1 MSYRY
6 MRVLVLFDLPM
17 VSAQERRIYSKF
29 RKYLLKNGFLMMQES
44 VYCKMA
50 LNQTASSSIMDGV
63 RKNCPKEGIVQML
76 SITEKQYGRMECIC
90 GEVKRQVLDTDE
102 RLILL

>member
-1 MSYRY
+1 
-6 MRVLVLFDLPM
+6 MRVIVLFDLPV
-17 VSAQERRIYSKF
+17 VSSQERRAYTQF

-50 LNQTASSSIMDGV
+50 LNQTYANSVMDGI

-76 SITEKQYGRMECIC
+76 CITEKQYNKMEYVC
-90 GEVKRQVLDTDE
+90 GQVSSKVLDTDE
-102 RLILL
+102 RLVIL

>member
-6 MRVLVLFDLPM
+6 MRVLVLFDLPA
-17 VSAQERRIYSKF
+17 VSVQERRVYSKF
-29 RKYLLKNGFLMMQES
+29 RKYLIKNGFLMMQES

-50 LNQTASSSIMDGV
+50 LNQTVASSIMDGV
-63 RKNCPKEGIVQML
+63 RKNSPEEGIVQML
-76 SITEKQYGRMECIC
+76 SITEKQYSRMECIC

-102 RLILL
+102 RLVIL

>member
-29 RKYLLKNGFLMMQES
+29 RKYLIKNGFLMLQES

-50 LNQTASSSIMDGV
+50 LNQTAASSIMDGV
-63 RKNCPKEGIVQML
+63 KKTVRKK
-76 SITEKQYGRMECIC
+76 
-90 GEVKRQVLDTDE
+90 VLF
-102 RLILL
+102 RC

>member
-1 MSYRY
+1 

-17 VSAQERRIYSKF
+17 VSAQEKRIYSKF
-29 RKYLLKNGFLMMQES
+29 RKYLIKNGFLMMQES

-50 LNQTASSSIMDGV
+50 LNQTAATSIMDGV
-63 RKNCPKEGIVQML
+63 RKNSPVEAIIQML
-76 SITEKQYGRMECIC
+76 CITEKQYSKMECIC

-102 RLILL
+102 RLVIL

>member
-29 RKYLLKNGFLMMQES
+29 RKYLIKNGFLMLQES

-50 LNQTASSSIMDGV
+50 LNQTAASSIMDGV
-63 RKNCPKEGIVQML
+63 KKNSPEECIVQML
-76 SITEKQYGRMECIC
+76 SITEKQYSRMECIC
-90 GEVKRQVLDTDE
+90 GAVKRQVLDTDE
-102 RLILL
+102 RLVIL

>member
-17 VSAQERRIYSKF
+17 ISNQERKIYNKF
-29 RKYLLKNGFLMMQES
+29 RKYLIKNGFLMLQES

-50 LNQTASSSIMDGV
+50 LNQTAANSIMDGI
-63 RKNCPKEGIVQML
+63 RKNSPEDGLIQML
-76 SITEKQYGRMECIC
+76 CITEKQYNKMECIC
-90 GEVKRQVLDTDE
+90 GEVKNEVLNSDE
-102 RLILL
+102 RLVIL

>member
-6 MRVLVLFDLPM
+6 MRVLVLFDLPT

-29 RKYLLKNGFLMMQES
+29 RKYLIKNGFLMLQES

-50 LNQTASSSIMDGV
+50 LNQTAASSIMDGV
-63 RKNCPKEGIVQML
+63 KKNSPEEGIVQML
-76 SITEKQYGRMECIC
+76 SITEKQYSRMECIC
-90 GEVKRQVLDTDE
+90 GAVKRQVLDTDE
-102 RLILL
+102 RLVIL

>member
-17 VSAQERRIYSKF
+17 VSAQEKRIYSKF
-29 RKYLLKNGFLMMQES
+29 RKYLIKNGFLMMQEF

-50 LNQTASSSIMDGV
+50 LNQTAATSIMDGV
-63 RKNCPKEGIVQML
+63 RKNSPEEGIIQML
-76 SITEKQYGRMECIC
+76 CITEKQYSKMECIC

-102 RLILL
+102 RLVIL

>member
-29 RKYLLKNGFLMMQES
+29 RKYLIKNGFLMLQEF

-50 LNQTASSSIMDGV
+50 LNQTAASSIMDGV
-63 RKNCPKEGIVQML
+63 KKNSPEEGIVQML
-76 SITEKQYGRMECIC
+76 SITEKQYSRMECIC
-90 GEVKRQVLDTDE
+90 GAVKRQVLDTDE
-102 RLILL
+102 RLVIL

>member
-29 RKYLLKNGFLMMQES
+29 RKYLIKNGFLMLQES

-50 LNQTASSSIMDGV
+50 LNQTAANSIM
-63 RKNCPKEGIVQML
+63 EGIRKTAQKREL
-76 SITEKQYGRMECIC
+76 SRCYVLQKSNTIKWNVSA
-90 GEVKRQVLDTDE
+90 VK
-102 RLILL
+102 